1 MSMFKKYI
9 ILFFSLFI
17 MINCSLCF
25 AKDKNTESDNLLYQH
40 GLSMISVMDEMAANK
55 TWISAFSKTDVFQNI
70 ISDMSKIE
78 HKKVKS
84 VYKINI
90 TEDINYYLIEP
101 IEVKKL
107 SEELRRYLLN
117 ILQDSVITDVSAF
130 GGDDI
135 LFASSICSYEKNF
148 VSRETKENVIFLY
161 TFEKAVPVLISFV
174 VGDNNTVSATASF
187 ILAKDFNIDNVQD
200 VQKYFYD
207 YSPQI
212 EVLDL
217 PKESTKIR
225 KSVFN

>member
-1 MSMFKKYI
+1 MFKKHI

-78 HKKVKS
+78 HEKVKS
-84 VYKINI
+84 VYKI

-107 SEELRRYLLN
+107 SEELRIYLLN
-117 ILQDSVITDVSAF
+117 ILQNSVITDINAF
-130 GGDDI
+130 GGADN
-135 LFASSICSYEKNF
+135 LFASSICSYEKTF
-148 VSRETKENVIFLY
+148 ISRETKESVIFLY
-161 TFEKAVPVLISFV
+161 TFEKAVPVIISFV

-187 ILAKDFNIDNVQD
+187 ILTKDFDIDNIQD

>member
-1 MSMFKKYI
+1 MSMFKKHI

-25 AKDKNTESDNLLYQH
+25 AKDKNTESDNLLYQK

-107 SEELRRYLLN
+107 SEELRIYLLN

-135 LFASSICSYEKNF
+135 LFASSICSYEKTF

-187 ILAKDFNIDNVQD
+187 ILTKDFNIDNVQD